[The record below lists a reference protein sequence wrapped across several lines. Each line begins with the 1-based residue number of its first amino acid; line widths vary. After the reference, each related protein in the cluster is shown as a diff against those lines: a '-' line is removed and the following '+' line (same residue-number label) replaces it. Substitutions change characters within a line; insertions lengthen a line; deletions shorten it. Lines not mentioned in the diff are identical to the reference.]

1 MTTGGNPTL
10 SRFPSPVR
18 GPAVDANVVRGNDNQ
33 LQTKLNAHDLDA
45 TIHVQS
51 SALADRPAAGVAG
64 RTWVTNDSGTYEH
77 WFDDGVA
84 WQRIYGVDYERGTWT
99 PVLSGSTSGTFNGVG
114 EYIKLDRTVFVRMN
128 FTNLNTANKPLGI
141 YTIVNLPFAAASS
154 AVSFVPLTFGR
165 SINVVF
171 SGPRILSPNVV
182 TFANRIDMK
191 ECVSGGSL
199 VDLTDSMVGAAGD
212 NFFRI
217 VGNYDTN

>member
-1 MTTGGNPTL
+1 MTTVGNHTL
-10 SRFPSPVR
+10 NPFPSPVR

-51 SALADRPAAGVAG
+51 STLAGRPAAGVAG

-114 EYIKLDRTVFVRMN
+114 EYIKLDRTVFIRMN

-154 AVSFVPLTFGR
+154 AVSFIPLTFGR

>member
-1 MTTGGNPTL
+1 MTTVGNHVINP
-10 SRFPSPVR
+10 FPSPVR
-18 GPAVDANVVRGNDNQ
+18 GPAVDANVVRGNDNII
-33 LQTKLNAHDLDA
+33 QTAFNSHDSDA
-45 TIHVQS
+45 TVHVQS
-51 SALADRPAAGVAG
+51 STLAARPAAGVAG